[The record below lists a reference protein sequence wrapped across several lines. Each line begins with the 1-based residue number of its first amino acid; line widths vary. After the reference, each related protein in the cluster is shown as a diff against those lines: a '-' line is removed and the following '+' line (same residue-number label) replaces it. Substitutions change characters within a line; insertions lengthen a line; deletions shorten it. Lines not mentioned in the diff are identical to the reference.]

1 MFAQSCPAHQAH
13 LHSHSGSGCSHLLH
27 GCPTRPEYKIDPVL
41 FRVLVLER
49 LRVPLPVTEARCECG
64 AALDSKGRH
73 RAACTH
79 SGRLRTRALGP
90 ERTLA
95 RVCREAGASVR
106 CNAKLVDMNVAVH
119 ANDERAVEVL
129 ASGLPLF
136 HRAQLAVDVT
146 LRCALTA
153 SGTPRP
159 GAAAVDGIV
168 CAGARADKELKY
180 SELLSGDRCRL
191 VVVAMETGGRWSPE
205 AVEFVENLAAARA
218 RDAPPTLQR
227 STFLGWRRRW
237 SRMLS
242 ISCGRSFANSLVAQS
257 LVPHALAGID
267 GSVPNFADV
276 LGEV

>member
-1 MFAQSCPAHQAH
+1 M
-13 LHSHSGSGCSHLLH
+13 
-27 GCPTRPEYKIDPVL
+27 
-41 FRVLVLER
+41 
-49 LRVPLPVTEARCECG
+49 
-64 AALDSKGRH
+64 
-73 RAACTH
+73 
-79 SGRLRTRALGP
+79 
-90 ERTLA
+90 
-95 RVCREAGASVR
+95 EAGASVR

-136 HRAQLAVDVT
+136 HGAQLAVDIT
-146 LRCALTA
+146 P
-153 SGTPRP
+153 PRP

-168 CAGARADKELKY
+168 CAGARAHKELKY
-180 SELLSGDRCRL
+180 SELFSGDRCRL

-205 AVEFVENLAAARA
+205 AVEFVENLTAARA

-257 LVPHALAGID
+257 SVPHALAGID
-267 GSVPNFADV
+267 GSGDLPSIFFLKKTTHIHTHRPTHTHTHSPTPPPPPTHRPTHPDPTHTPQPNPTQPTHQPNPHTNPTHTHQPSVCFCFPMC
-276 LGEV
+276 LFG